1 MNENA
6 WTEIVQILF
15 QAYTEIDM
23 DDDFLR
29 QQWRVVVVE
38 RGWIMHG
45 IKGNFLFIDI
55 GGNSEKRDMDISEI
69 INSDYVTSLRHS

>member
-23 DDDFLR
+23 DDDFYANNGELR
-29 QQWRVVVVE
+29 LSRGKN

-45 IKGNFLFIDI
+45 MKGNFLFIDT
-55 GGNSEKRDMDISEI
+55 GGNLEMRERAWHGHFWD
-69 INSDYVTSLRHS
+69 N